1 MADIDQTDDLDNGT
15 IATPLSNPYEK
26 IKCSFTAKDLK
37 NPVLTKRL
45 IYENDDLKR
54 KVTQLEQTE
63 RNYHQQKE
71 IIARYKEREKRNW
84 VYEVFKNFFMTISG
98 AFFGL
103 TTHDFSKDNPFN
115 LPMLVLGL
123 VILIGAILSYYL
135 PDIRKKEE
143 A

>member
-98 AFFGL
+98 VFL
-103 TTHDFSKDNPFN
+103 D
-115 LPMLVLGL
+115 
-123 VILIGAILSYYL
+123 
-135 PDIRKKEE
+135 
-143 A
+143 